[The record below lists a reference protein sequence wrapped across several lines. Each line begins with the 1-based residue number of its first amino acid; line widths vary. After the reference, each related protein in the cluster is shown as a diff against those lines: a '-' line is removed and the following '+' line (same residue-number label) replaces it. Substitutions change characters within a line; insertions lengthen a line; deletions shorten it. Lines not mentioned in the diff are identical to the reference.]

1 MIQWIRSAVSPTV
14 VVCLTVLW
22 LILQQT
28 IAPDQILLGLVLG
41 VVLAAASS
49 RLRPLRPHFR
59 RVDTAVALIFVVI
72 WEIIQSNIAVAR
84 IVLGVVRRREV
95 CSKFVQI
102 PLELRDP
109 HGLAALAAIITAT
122 PGTVWAGLSADG
134 KHLTLHILDLQDEE
148 RWIRYIKDRF
158 ERPLMRI
165 FE

>member
-1 MIQWIRSAVSPTV
+1 MIQRIRGAISPTV
-14 VVCLTVLW
+14 VLCLTVLW

-28 IAPDQILLGLVLG
+28 IAPDQILLGVMLAVL
-41 VVLAAASS
+41 LAGASS
-49 RLRPLRPHFR
+49 RLRPLRAHLR
-59 RVDTAVALIFVVI
+59 RVDLAAALIFIVL

-84 IVLGVVRRREV
+84 IVLGLVRNREV
-95 CSKFVQI
+95 RSGFVQI

-109 HGLAALAAIITAT
+109 YGLAALAAIITAT

-134 KHLTLHILDLQDEE
+134 KHLTLHILDIEDEQ
-148 RWIRYIKDRF
+148 RWIGYIKDRF